1 MLFSGAGEGLVVLQD
16 RLNRL
21 YEALRILGVGS
32 AGEGRH
38 AGREEF
44 VRSGLVD
51 FVHLKTRRS
60 SKDNPAR

>member
-16 RLNRL
+16 RL